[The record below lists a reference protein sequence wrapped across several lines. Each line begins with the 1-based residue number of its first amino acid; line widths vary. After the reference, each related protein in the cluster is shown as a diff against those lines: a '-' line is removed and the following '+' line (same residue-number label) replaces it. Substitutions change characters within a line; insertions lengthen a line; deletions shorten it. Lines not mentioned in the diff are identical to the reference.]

1 MRMLAIAAALAAG
14 IGTAQAQTRSV
25 TLDFPSWQAEEP
37 GVTDFWKAVIAE
49 FEQQNPTVKVN
60 LYSIPFTSYIQ
71 QMTVRFAGN
80 NPPDVVH
87 LPARNFAAFASQ
99 GWLLPIDDRLA
110 RTDIA
115 KSWTPL
121 QSDMVWEGK
130 TQGLLLMG
138 YGSLLF
144 YNEKMLEAAGVKVP
158 TTPDE
163 WLAAIEKTT
172 DRNAG
177 IFGLVATSIEH
188 PNLVGEVGTWV
199 HGLGLDW
206 TRDGRWDFRNPAVVA
221 AVEAYRRSMRF
232 APPGTNS
239 TVGRQLFV
247 DGKAAFLRDGPW
259 VWAAAARAPEAVRPH
274 LKVARV
280 PFPTVTG
287 GSSNGLHMAAT
298 LPREKQEHV
307 WKFMELVASPK
318 WQEQYGILSASPAP
332 RVGSVTEET
341 IRRLPHL
348 KLIQEAAATAV
359 STFGSIPA
367 VKENY
372 NEFAVIFGRAVMKM
386 ISTAEPTAAILAAL
400 DADLQRAVPLR

>member
-14 IGTAQAQTRSV
+14 IGTAHAQTRSV

-37 GVTDFWKAVIAE
+37 GVADFWKAVIAE
-49 FEQQNPTVKVN
+49 YEQQNPTVKVN

-87 LPARNFAAFASQ
+87 LPARNFASFASQ
-99 GWLLPIDDRLA
+99 GWLLPVDDRLA

-115 KSWTPL
+115 RNWTPL

-144 YNEKMLEAAGVKVP
+144 YNEKLLDAAGVKVP

-199 HGLGLDW
+199 HGVGLDW
-206 TRDGRWDFRNPAVVA
+206 TRDGRWDFRNPALVA
-221 AVEAYRRSMRF
+221 AVEKYRRSMRF

-307 WKFMELVASPK
+307 WKLMELVATPK

-359 STFGSIPA
+359 STFGTVPA

-372 NEFAVIFGRAVMKM
+372 NEFAVIFGRAAMKM
-386 ISTAEPTAAILAAL
+386 ISTDEPTAAILATL

>member
-1 MRMLAIAAALAAG
+1 
-14 IGTAQAQTRSV
+14 
-25 TLDFPSWQAEEP
+25 
-37 GVTDFWKAVIAE
+37 
-49 FEQQNPTVKVN
+49 
-60 LYSIPFTSYIQ
+60 
-71 QMTVRFAGN
+71 
-80 NPPDVVH
+80 
-87 LPARNFAAFASQ
+87 
-99 GWLLPIDDRLA
+99 
-110 RTDIA
+110 
-115 KSWTPL
+115 
-121 QSDMVWEGK
+121 VWEGK